1 MSRDLRGFLEDI
13 RESIGWILQDTCD
26 MSLDTFTANRTVRDA
41 VLLRFIVIGEAA
53 KNIPEEIRRMEP
65 KVPWRQI
72 CGMRDRI
79 THAYFDVDEVAIW
92 EAIQQDLPTLFEDIG
107 RILAGID
114 LERPDAPS
122 SSILD

>member
-41 VLLRFIVIGEAA
+41 VLLRFIVIGEPPRTSPRKSAEW
-53 KNIPEEIRRMEP
+53 NPRSP
-65 KVPWRQI
+65 
-72 CGMRDRI
+72 
-79 THAYFDVDEVAIW
+79 
-92 EAIQQDLPTLFEDIG
+92 G

-114 LERPDAPS
+114 PERPDAPS